1 MVCII
6 IYKKEVYDMKYALTN
21 CIILNG
27 TKNMEPLSGYS
38 IIVEDGKITKI
49 TNEVLSNIKVIDL
62 QNRYVLPGLINMHV
76 HLPGSGMPKDTSKQN
91 KESVNKLLS
100 CKLTRYI
107 VYRLCASFAKLELMS
122 GVTTIRTVGGL
133 SNIDS
138 TIRDNINKGKLKGPR
153 ILASNMALSVPGGH
167 MAGVLAYEA
176 TDVDSAISYINKI
189 SETKPDL
196 IKLMITGGVLDAK
209 KKGEPG
215 ELKMNPEIIKAAC
228 DRAHELGY
236 KVAAH
241 VESPL
246 GVKLALENGVDTI
259 EHGAKLTD
267 EIINL
272 FKERNASLITTISPA
287 IPLAKFDESITHATE
302 LTKYNGNIVLE
313 GIVSAS
319 IACLENNIKV
329 GLGTDTACPFV
340 THYDTWRE
348 LAYFIK
354 YVKND
359 NKEAIYHATLGNAI
373 IAGIEQETGSV
384 EENKSCD
391 LLIVD
396 RNPLEDITAL
406 RQPYMVVFKGNII
419 KKPKIRKF
427 KYVENELDKQL

>member
-1 MVCII
+1 
-6 IYKKEVYDMKYALTN
+6 MKYALTN

-27 TKNMEPLSGYS
+27 KKDMEPLTGYS
-38 IIVEDGKITKI
+38 IIVKDGKIENI
-49 TNEVLSNIKVIDL
+49 TNEKIDGIKIIDL
-62 QNRYVLPGLINMHV
+62 KHKYVLPGLINMHV

-100 CKLTRYI
+100 HKFTRYI
-107 VYRLCASFAKLELMS
+107 IYKLCANFAKIELLS

-138 TIRDNINKGKLKGPR
+138 KIRDNINKGKIKGPR
-153 ILASNMALSVPGGH
+153 ILASNMALSVPDGH
-167 MAGVLAYEA
+167 MAGILAYEA
-176 TDVDSAISYINKI
+176 TDVDSAIKYIDKI

-215 ELKMNPEIIKAAC
+215 ELKMSPEIINAAC
-228 DRAHELGY
+228 KRAHELGY

-259 EHGAKLTD
+259 EHGAKLD
-267 EIINL
+267 DDIIKL

-287 IPLAKFDESITHATE
+287 IPLAKFDRSVTCATE
-302 LTKYNGNIVLE
+302 LTQYNGNIVLE

-319 IACLENNIKV
+319 KSCIENNIMV

-348 LAYFIK
+348 LAYFSK
-354 YVKND
+354 YVKAD
-359 NKEAIYHATLGNAI
+359 NKEAIYHATLQNAI
-373 IAGIEQETGSV
+373 IAGIDKVTGSIEV
-384 EENKSCD
+384 NKSCD

-396 RNPLEDITAL
+396 KNPLDDLSNL
-406 RQPYMVVFKGNII
+406 RKPSMVIFRGKII
-419 KKPKIRKF
+419 KNPKVKKF
-427 KYVENELDKQL
+427 KYVEEELDKNLYD

>member
-1 MVCII
+1 
-6 IYKKEVYDMKYALTN
+6 MKYALTN

-27 TKNMEPLSGYS
+27 KKDMEPLTGYS
-38 IIVEDGKITKI
+38 IIVKDGKIENI
-49 TNEVLSNIKVIDL
+49 TNEKIEGIKIIDL
-62 QNRYVLPGLINMHV
+62 KHKYVLPGLINMHV

-100 CKLTRYI
+100 HKFTRYI
-107 VYRLCASFAKLELMS
+107 VYKLCANFAKTELLS

-138 TIRDNINKGKLKGPR
+138 KIRDNINKGKLKGPR
-153 ILASNMALSVPGGH
+153 ILASNMALSVPNGH

-176 TDVDSAISYINKI
+176 TDVDSAIKYIDKI

-215 ELKMNPEIIKAAC
+215 ELKMSPEIINAASK
-228 DRAHELGY
+228 RAHELGY

-259 EHGAKLTD
+259 EHGAKLD
-267 EIINL
+267 DDIIKL

-287 IPLAKFDESITHATE
+287 IPLAKFDRSVTRATE
-302 LTKYNGNIVLE
+302 LTQYNGNIVFE

-319 IACLENNIKV
+319 KSCIENNIMV

-340 THYDTWRE
+340 THYNTWRE
-348 LAYFIK
+348 LAYFSK
-354 YVKND
+354 YVKAD
-359 NKEAIYHATLGNAI
+359 NKEAIYHATLQNAI
-373 IAGIEQETGSV
+373 IAGIDKVTGSIEV
-384 EENKSCD
+384 NKSCD

-396 RNPLEDITAL
+396 KNPLDDLSNL
-406 RQPYMVVFKGNII
+406 RKPSMVIFRGKII
-419 KKPKIRKF
+419 KNPKVKKF
-427 KYVENELDKQL
+427 KYVEEELDKHLYD

>member
-1 MVCII
+1 
-6 IYKKEVYDMKYALTN
+6 MKYALTN

-27 TKNMEPLSGYS
+27 TKNMEPLRGYS

-302 LTKYNGNIVLE
+302 LTKYNGNIVFE

-396 RNPLEDITAL
+396 KNPLDDITAL

>member
-1 MVCII
+1 
-6 IYKKEVYDMKYALTN
+6 MKYALTN

-27 TKNMEPLSGYS
+27 KKDMEPLTGYS
-38 IIVEDGKITKI
+38 IIVKDGKIENI
-49 TNEVLSNIKVIDL
+49 TNEKIEGIKIIDL
-62 QNRYVLPGLINMHV
+62 KHKYVLPGLINMHV

-100 CKLTRYI
+100 HKFTRYI
-107 VYRLCASFAKLELMS
+107 VYKLCANFAKTELLS

-138 TIRDNINKGKLKGPR
+138 KIRDNINKGKLKGPR
-153 ILASNMALSVPGGH
+153 ILASNMALSVPNGH

-176 TDVDSAISYINKI
+176 TDVDSAIKYIDKI

-215 ELKMNPEIIKAAC
+215 ELKMSPEIIIASSK
-228 DRAHELGY
+228 RAHELGY

-259 EHGAKLTD
+259 EHGAKLD
-267 EIINL
+267 DDIIKL

-287 IPLAKFDESITHATE
+287 IPLAKFDRSVTRATE
-302 LTKYNGNIVLE
+302 LTQYNGNIVFE

-319 IACLENNIKV
+319 KSCIENNIMV

-340 THYDTWRE
+340 THYNTWRE
-348 LAYFIK
+348 LAYFSK
-354 YVKND
+354 YVKAD
-359 NKEAIYHATLGNAI
+359 NKEAIYHATLQNAI
-373 IAGIEQETGSV
+373 IAGIDKVTGSIEV
-384 EENKSCD
+384 NKSCD

-396 RNPLEDITAL
+396 KNPLDDLSNL
-406 RQPYMVVFKGNII
+406 RKPSMVIFRGKII
-419 KKPKIRKF
+419 KNPKVKKF
-427 KYVENELDKQL
+427 KYVEEELDKNLYD

>member
-1 MVCII
+1 
-6 IYKKEVYDMKYALTN
+6 MKYALTN

>member
-1 MVCII
+1 
-6 IYKKEVYDMKYALTN
+6 MKYALTN

-27 TKNMEPLSGYS
+27 KKDMEPLTGYS
-38 IIVEDGKITKI
+38 IIVKDGKIENI
-49 TNEVLSNIKVIDL
+49 TNEKIEGIKTIDL
-62 QNRYVLPGLINMHV
+62 KHKYVLPGLINMHV

-100 CKLTRYI
+100 HKFTRYI
-107 VYRLCASFAKLELMS
+107 VYKLCANFAKTELLS

-138 TIRDNINKGKLKGPR
+138 KIRDNINKGKLKGPR
-153 ILASNMALSVPGGH
+153 ILASNMALSVPNGH

-176 TDVDSAISYINKI
+176 TDVDSAIKYIDKI

-215 ELKMNPEIIKAAC
+215 ELKMSPEIINAASK
-228 DRAHELGY
+228 RAHELGY

-259 EHGAKLTD
+259 EHGAKLD
-267 EIINL
+267 DDIIKL

-287 IPLAKFDESITHATE
+287 IPLAKFDRSVTRATE
-302 LTKYNGNIVLE
+302 LTQYNGNIVFE

-319 IACLENNIKV
+319 KSCIENNIMV

-340 THYDTWRE
+340 THYNTWRE
-348 LAYFIK
+348 LAYFSK
-354 YVKND
+354 YVKAD
-359 NKEAIYHATLGNAI
+359 NKEAIYHATLQNAI
-373 IAGIEQETGSV
+373 IAGIDKVTGSIEV
-384 EENKSCD
+384 NKSCD

-396 RNPLEDITAL
+396 KNPLDDLSNL
-406 RQPYMVVFKGNII
+406 RKPSMVIFRGKII
-419 KKPKIRKF
+419 KNPKVKKF
-427 KYVENELDKQL
+427 KYVEEELDKHLYD

>member
-1 MVCII
+1 
-6 IYKKEVYDMKYALTN
+6 MKYALTN

-27 TKNMEPLSGYS
+27 TKNMEPLRGYS

-49 TNEVLSNIKVIDL
+49 TNEILSNIKVIDL

-215 ELKMNPEIIKAAC
+215 ELKMSPEIIKAAC

>member
-1 MVCII
+1 
-6 IYKKEVYDMKYALTN
+6 MKYALIN
-21 CIILNG
+21 CNILNG
-27 TKNMEPLSGYS
+27 KRDMELLKGLS
-38 IIVEDGKITKI
+38 IIVEDGKIVDITDSKI
-49 TNEVLSNIKVIDL
+49 ENIKTIDL
-62 QNRYVLPGLINMHV
+62 KNKYVLPGLINMHV
-76 HLPGSGMPKDTSKQN
+76 HLPGSGMPKDTSRQN
-91 KESVNKLLS
+91 KESVDRLLS
-100 CKLTRYI
+100 HKLTRYV
-107 VYRLCASFAKLELMS
+107 VYKMCANFAKTELMS

-138 TIRDNINKGKLKGPR
+138 TIRDNINKGKLVGPR

-176 TDVDSAISYINKI
+176 TDSESAVRYIDKI

-215 ELKMNPEIIKAAC
+215 ELKMSAEIINASCK
-228 DRAHELGY
+228 RAHELGY

-241 VESPL
+241 VESTL

-259 EHGAKLTD
+259 EHGAKLND
-267 EIINL
+267 EIIDL
-272 FKERNASLITTISPA
+272 FKKNNAALVTTVSPA
-287 IPLAKFDESITHATE
+287 IPLAKFDKNISHATE
-302 LTKYNGNIVLE
+302 LTNFNGNIVFE

-319 IACLENNIKV
+319 KMCIDNNIMV

-354 YVKND
+354 YIKQD
-359 NKEAIYHATLGNAI
+359 PREAIYHATLQNAI
-373 IAGIEQETGSV
+373 IAGIEKETGSIEV
-384 EENKSCD
+384 SKSCD

-396 RNPLEDITAL
+396 KNPLEDITVL
-406 RQPYMVVFKGNII
+406 RKPSMVVFKGKII
-419 KKPKIRKF
+419 KNPKVKKF
-427 KYVENELDKQL
+427 KYVEEELDKQL

>member
-1 MVCII
+1 
-6 IYKKEVYDMKYALTN
+6 MKYALTN

-27 TKNMEPLSGYS
+27 TKNMEPLRGYS

-49 TNEVLSNIKVIDL
+49 TNEILSNIKVIDL

-153 ILASNMALSVPGGH
+153 IIASNMALSVPGGH

-215 ELKMNPEIIKAAC
+215 ELKMSPEIIKAAC

-396 RNPLEDITAL
+396 KNPLDDITAL

>member
-1 MVCII
+1 
-6 IYKKEVYDMKYALTN
+6 MKYALTN

-76 HLPGSGMPKDTSKQN
+76 HLPGSGMPKDISKQN

-302 LTKYNGNIVLE
+302 LTKYNGNIVFE

-396 RNPLEDITAL
+396 KNPLDDITAL
-406 RQPYMVVFKGNII
+406 RHPYMVVFKGNII

>member
-1 MVCII
+1 
-6 IYKKEVYDMKYALTN
+6 MKYALTN

-100 CKLTRYI
+100 CKLTKYI

-215 ELKMNPEIIKAAC
+215 ELKMSPEIIKAAC

-396 RNPLEDITAL
+396 KNPLDDITAL

>member
-1 MVCII
+1 
-6 IYKKEVYDMKYALTN
+6 MKYALTN

-27 TKNMEPLSGYS
+27 TKNMEPLRGYS

-76 HLPGSGMPKDTSKQN
+76 HLPGSGMPKGTSKQN

-302 LTKYNGNIVLE
+302 LTKYNGNIVFE

-319 IACLENNIKV
+319 IECLENNIKV

-359 NKEAIYHATLGNAI
+359 NKESIYHATLGNAI

-396 RNPLEDITAL
+396 KNPLDDITAL

>member
-1 MVCII
+1 
-6 IYKKEVYDMKYALTN
+6 MKYALTN

-27 TKNMEPLSGYS
+27 TKNMEPLRGYS

-176 TDVDSAISYINKI
+176 TDVDSAIFYINKI

-215 ELKMNPEIIKAAC
+215 ELKMSPEIIKAAC

-396 RNPLEDITAL
+396 KNPLDDITAL

>member
-1 MVCII
+1 
-6 IYKKEVYDMKYALTN
+6 MKYALTN

-27 TKNMEPLSGYS
+27 TKNMEPLRGYS

-153 ILASNMALSVPGGH
+153 IIASNMALSVPGGH

-215 ELKMNPEIIKAAC
+215 ELKMSPEIIKAAC

-396 RNPLEDITAL
+396 KNPLDDITAL

-419 KKPKIRKF
+419 KKPKIRKL

>member
-1 MVCII
+1 
-6 IYKKEVYDMKYALTN
+6 MKYALTN

-27 TKNMEPLSGYS
+27 KKDMEPLTGYS
-38 IIVEDGKITKI
+38 IIVKDGKIENI
-49 TNEVLSNIKVIDL
+49 TNEKIEGIKIIDL
-62 QNRYVLPGLINMHV
+62 KHKYVLPGLINMHV

-100 CKLTRYI
+100 HKFTRYI
-107 VYRLCASFAKLELMS
+107 VYKLCANFAKTELLS

-138 TIRDNINKGKLKGPR
+138 KIRDNINKGKLKGPR
-153 ILASNMALSVPGGH
+153 ILASNMALSVPSGH

-176 TDVDSAISYINKI
+176 TDVDSAIKYIDKI

-215 ELKMNPEIIKAAC
+215 ELKMSPEIINAASK
-228 DRAHELGY
+228 RAHELGY

-259 EHGAKLTD
+259 EHGAKLD
-267 EIINL
+267 DDIIKL

-287 IPLAKFDESITHATE
+287 IPLAKFDRSVTRATE
-302 LTKYNGNIVLE
+302 LTQYNGNIVFE

-319 IACLENNIKV
+319 KSCIENNIMV

-340 THYDTWRE
+340 THYNTWRE
-348 LAYFIK
+348 LAYFSK
-354 YVKND
+354 YVKAD
-359 NKEAIYHATLGNAI
+359 NKEAIYHATLQNAI
-373 IAGIEQETGSV
+373 IAGIDKVTGSIEV
-384 EENKSCD
+384 NKSCD

-396 RNPLEDITAL
+396 KNPLDDLSNL
-406 RQPYMVVFKGNII
+406 RKPSMVIFRGKII
-419 KKPKIRKF
+419 KNPKVKKF
-427 KYVENELDKQL
+427 KYVEEELDKNLYD